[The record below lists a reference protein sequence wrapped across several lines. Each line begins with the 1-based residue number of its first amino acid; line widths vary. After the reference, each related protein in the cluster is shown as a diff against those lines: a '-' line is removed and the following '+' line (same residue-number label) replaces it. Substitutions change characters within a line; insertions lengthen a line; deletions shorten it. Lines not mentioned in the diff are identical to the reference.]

1 MFNQRGES
9 TLPSFKN
16 HSMTKKVK
24 VTLKTGKQIEVLPM
38 EMEGLRN
45 AGLLKEA
52 PPQKKEEKLQSE
64 TKEEKLQAETKVK
77 PTQKPQPRP
86 ANITQANIKVAKPQ
100 K

>member
-1 MFNQRGES
+1 M
-9 TLPSFKN
+9 
-16 HSMTKKVK
+16 
-24 VTLKTGKQIEVLPM
+24 EV
-38 EMEGLRN
+38 EGLRK

-52 PPQKKEEKLQSE
+52 PPKKKKKEEKLQSE
-64 TKEEKLQAETKVK
+64 TKEEKLQAETKVN

>member
-38 EMEGLRN
+38 EVEGLRN

-64 TKEEKLQAETKVK
+64 TKEEKLRPRRRSSRHRSHSPGRRTS
-77 PTQKPQPRP
+77 PRP
-86 ANITQANIKVAKPQ
+86 TSK
-100 K
+100 

>member
-38 EMEGLRN
+38 EVKGLRN
-45 AGLLKEA
+45 AGLLKKA
-52 PPQKKEEKLQSE
+52 PPQK
-64 TKEEKLQAETKVK
+64 KEEKLQAETKVK
-77 PTQKPQPRP
+77 PAQKPQPRP